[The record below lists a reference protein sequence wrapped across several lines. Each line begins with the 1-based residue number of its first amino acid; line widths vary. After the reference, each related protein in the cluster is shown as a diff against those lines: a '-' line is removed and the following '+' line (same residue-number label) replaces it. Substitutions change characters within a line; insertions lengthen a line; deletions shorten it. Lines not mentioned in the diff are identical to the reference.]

1 MAGETGT
8 GLIYEPFMRAS
19 LPRLRDE
26 NASEDR
32 RMWIEQEIGDCKTTF
47 PRREGGKV
55 CMELRMK
62 PDLALLCYVGEC
74 RVVGRL
80 LSLPTQRLEKSGV
93 VRSRVYSAQRDG
105 TLLMHA
111 NNHSLNTN
119 ED

>member
-1 MAGETGT
+1 M
-8 GLIYEPFMRAS
+8 
-19 LPRLRDE
+19 
-26 NASEDR
+26 
-32 RMWIEQEIGDCKTTF
+32 K
-47 PRREGGKV
+47 
-55 CMELRMK
+55 LRMK

-74 RVVGRL
+74 RAVGRL
-80 LSLPTQRLEKSGV
+80 LSLPTQRLEKSRV